1 MLSLLRHGSGLLAP
15 AARSLG
21 ASAGLMAAGI
31 STRTAVLQQSTDP
44 NDPAYVFKD
53 HCRGQ
58 RAVSKEAE
66 ELIER

>member
-1 MLSLLRHGSGLLAP
+1 MLSILGSGLLSP

-21 ASAGLMAAGI
+21 ALAGLKAGI
-31 STRTAVLQQSTDP
+31 YTHAVARQHASTDP